1 MKQSVNSCFCFCF
14 VLSSL
19 VLCVFIFFVFF
30 VLEFWSFSS
39 HSRIFH
45 SFRDVTI
52 AGEGLQNFTY
62 ARHSWPLSSEGSLA
76 CHTYYDTG
84 HPFMKV
90 ISEDP

>member
-14 VLSSL
+14 VLSYL
-19 VLCVFIFFVFF
+19 VLCVFVSLGFF

-52 AGEGLQNFTY
+52 AGEGLQNLKY
-62 ARHSWPLSSEGSLA
+62 ARQFDH
-76 CHTYYDTG
+76 
-84 HPFMKV
+84 
-90 ISEDP
+90 